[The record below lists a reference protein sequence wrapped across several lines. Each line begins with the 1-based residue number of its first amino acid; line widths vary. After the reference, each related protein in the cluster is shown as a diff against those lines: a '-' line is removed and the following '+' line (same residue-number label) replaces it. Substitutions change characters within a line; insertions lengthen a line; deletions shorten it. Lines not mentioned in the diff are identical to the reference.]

1 MNMMVIPREPLIAKG
16 LRRDYTQTP
25 QISKSYILGL
35 LHDATE
41 RRLTF
46 RIATNSFSF
55 CKYVKLQINLL
66 GGNAWIYKEGKQRN
80 LWIVEFSKS
89 FLRGVNPSSWQEK
102 IDYVKGYFDA
112 EGGVSKNP
120 KVRYYIYFCQKD
132 IDDLQKC
139 KDILEEI
146 GIKTGKMH
154 NPSKNV
160 DPFYWRFY
168 IRKKSYLSFATIVG
182 SNHPEKSRYLRMK
195 I

>member
-1 MNMMVIPREPLIAKG
+1 MNVMVIPREPLIAKG

-25 QISKSYILGL
+25 EISKSYLLGL

-46 RIATNSFSF
+46 RIATNSFNF
-55 CKYVKLQINLL
+55 CKYVRTQIYLL
-66 GGNAWIYKEGKQRN
+66 GGNAWTYKEGKQRN
-80 LWIVEFSKS
+80 LWIIEFSKS
-89 FLRGVNPSSWQEK
+89 FLKDVSVLSKKEK

-120 KVRYYIYFCQKD
+120 NVRYYIYFCQKD
-132 IDDLQKC
+132 INDLQKC

-146 GIKTGKMH
+146 GIITGKMH
-154 NPSKNV
+154 NPSKKV

-168 IRKKSYLSFATIVG
+168 IRKKSYLKFANLVG